1 MEMAQEDNPFT
12 VDLDD
17 MDEMDLQPM
26 SPLEPSSDV
35 TGSLG
40 GGT

>member
-1 MEMAQEDNPFT
+1 MAQEDNPFT

>member
-1 MEMAQEDNPFT
+1 MAQEDNPFT
-12 VDLDD
+12 MDLDD
-17 MDEMDLQPM
+17 LDEMDLQPM